1 MRKIF
6 TILIL
11 LSTLTLV
18 LFTCECTN
26 NKNHFENS
34 EISFDYPTNWKTG
47 EILDLPGVIIGVSRS
62 SDVNVKITKAKSPS
76 GYTLERFYDEELNN
90 RTKNLAKY
98 CLQSIL
104 EKNITVDGVPAYESI
119 YKIGCNNTQTQQQLL
134 IVIFER
140 NGYIYTIFCTVIPP
154 ENFDAERP
162 NLDMIINSF
171 HVK

>member
-1 MRKIF
+1 LRKIF

-34 EISFDYPTNWKTG
+34 EISFDYPIDWQTG
-47 EILDLPGVIIGVSRS
+47 EIFDLPGVIIGISKS
-62 SDVNVKITKAKSPS
+62 SDVNVKIAKTKLPL
-76 GYTLERFYDEELNN
+76 GYTLKKFYNEGLNN

-119 YKIGCNNTQTQQQLL
+119 YKIGCNNTQTRQQLL

-154 ENFDAERP
+154 ENFNNEKT
-162 NLDMIINSF
+162 NFDMIINSF